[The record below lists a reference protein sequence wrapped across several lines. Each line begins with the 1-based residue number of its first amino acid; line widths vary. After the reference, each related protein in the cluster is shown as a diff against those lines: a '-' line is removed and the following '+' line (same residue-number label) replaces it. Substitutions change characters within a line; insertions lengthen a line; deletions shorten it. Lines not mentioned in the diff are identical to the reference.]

1 MRSLQKMPNRSRIL
15 QVGSFLLL
23 PCLLA
28 EAQQKPASS
37 QTSSDTN
44 PKPPAAK
51 SAAAPNPT
59 SAPKASAPARRRPVR
74 RSAAPV
80 RELRPTKERY
90 TEIQQSLAKAG
101 YFSEPANGVWGDSSV
116 RALQEFQ
123 GAQGLQPTGKIDAPT
138 LIRLGLGPNYDS
150 PQETASSGAAS
161 PR

>member
-1 MRSLQKMPNRSRIL
+1 MPNRSRIL
-15 QVGSFLLL
+15 RVGSLLLL

-28 EAQQKPASS
+28 EAQQKPAAS

-51 SAAAPNPT
+51 SAAAPNST
-59 SAPKASAPARRRPVR
+59 RTPKASAPARRRPVR
-74 RSAAPV
+74 RSAAAPA
-80 RELRPTKERY
+80 RQLRPTKERY

-116 RALQEFQ
+116 KALQEFQ

-138 LIRLGLGPNYDS
+138 LIRLGLGPNYES
-150 PQETASSGAAS
+150 PQETASSGATS